1 MSCIALGIEILGIEI
16 TADFMLLIAT
26 VIFVIVAIEMK
37 DLVKSSITLGISSA
51 LLAAVFYLLGAPF
64 AAVFELSVAA
74 GLVTILLLSAIGMI
88 EKNKEGSK

>member
-1 MSCIALGIEILGIEI
+1 MLEIESI
-16 TADFMLLIAT
+16 TSLILLIT
-26 VIFVIVAIEMK
+26 TTIFIVLAIELK

-51 LLAAVFYLLGAPF
+51 VLAGVFFILNAPY

-88 EKNKEGSK
+88 EKKEGSD

>member
-37 DLVKSSITLGISSA
+37 DLVKSSITLAVSSA

>member
-1 MSCIALGIEILGIEI
+1 VSCIALGIEILGIEI